1 MLGNKREAK
10 QRPQEVAD
18 YIQNKGWAHKLEGN
32 NYKIETCIFCGNAKS
47 NFEIHK
53 DKGIYKTWCCAQNG
67 GFYELKKHLG
77 DEAFT
82 VRDLDNEVPEA
93 EKFTEIEGEKFTA
106 SANNFHARIY
116 QRQVGLQYLKSRGF
130 TDEAIKHFKLGCQK
144 RNGEYWL
151 TIPHWVGDQCV
162 NIKYRSIPPAD
173 KQFRQE
179 EKSQKVLFNHNALSG
194 PADSIIITEGELKSV
209 SLWQNGFHNTV
220 SLTGGVEGIKPEWMD
235 QLQRFE
241 KIYLCLDADAPGQ
254 RAAEKL
260 AMRLGPERTYNI
272 VLQDAKDPDEWFF
285 RKGHTPEE
293 FQFLIDTAKLVDI
306 KNIVSLNR
314 ALGLLQ
320 EEIETQDEDAYQGL
334 LTQWDDVNA
343 LTKGFKPGE
352 LIVLS
357 APPKYGKTTWALDW
371 TLYQTGLGNPGLFFC
386 VEMNATRLARKCVA
400 NLRNVDNDMMD
411 ADDVAHARYEMRRRP
426 LYLPDKVGR
435 GIDPEGIFETI
446 TAAYRRYGLKFVVFD
461 NIHFLVR
468 SNNNLREKIGE
479 VSQGFKLLAEELRIP
494 IILIVHPR
502 KLNKNKAMTADDIK
516 ETGSIHA
523 DADQLIFLHRNKQEV
538 DADRDDD
545 DPELHDKNVP
555 LDPWTEIIVDS
566 SRFSEGGKVKLY
578 YDGAKSKFITKERR
592 ENQL

>member
-1 MLGNKREAK
+1 MLGNKKEAK
-10 QRPQEVAD
+10 ARPQEVAD
-18 YIQNKGWAHKLEGN
+18 YIANKGWAYNLEGN
-32 NYKIETCIFCGNAKS
+32 NYKIQTCIFCGNAKH

-53 DKGIYKTWCCAQNG
+53 DKGIYKTWCCGQNG

-82 VRDLDNEVPEA
+82 VRDLEAPVAPEEA
-93 EKFTEIEGEKFTA
+93 FTPEHGEQFT
-106 SANNFHARIY
+106 SHANNFHARIF
-116 QRQVGLQYLKSRGF
+116 QRQVGLQYLKGRGF
-130 TDEAIKHFKLGCQK
+130 TDEAIRHFKLGCQK
-144 RNGEYWL
+144 LNGEYWL

-162 NIKYRSIPPAD
+162 NIKYRSVPPAE
-173 KQFRQE
+173 KKFRQE
-179 EKSQKVLFNHNALSG
+179 ANSQKVLFNHNALAGSTE
-194 PADSIIITEGELKSV
+194 SIIITEGELKSV
-209 SLWQNGFHNTV
+209 ALWQNGFENTV
-220 SLTGGVEGIKPEWMD
+220 SLTGGVEGIQPEWID
-235 QLQRFE
+235 QLQKFE
-241 KIYLCLDADAPGQ
+241 KIYLCLDSDAPGQ

-285 RKGHTPEE
+285 RKGHSPEE

-334 LTQWDDVNA
+334 LTQWDEVNK

-357 APPKYGKTTWALDW
+357 APPKFGKTTWALDW

-386 VEMNATRLARKCVA
+386 VEMSATRLARKCVA
-400 NLRNVDNDMMD
+400 NLRNVTDDAMD
-411 ADDVAHARYEMRRRP
+411 VSDVSQARYDLRRRP

-435 GIDPEGIFETI
+435 GIEAESIFETI

-468 SNNNLREKIGE
+468 SDKNLREKIGE

-523 DADQLIFLHRNKQEV
+523 DADQLIFLHRKRQEV
-538 DADRDDD
+538 DTDRDDD

-578 YDGAKSKFITKERR
+578 YDGAKSKFITQERR
-592 ENQL
+592 EMQL